1 MRARRVRRNDEE
13 NEVMK
18 LVFWMYFR
26 VEIGAWFAECH
37 ELFMSISINREFKV
51 IIFKKKK
58 QRERERK
65 KKCFCFSFFFCT
77 ENEEEAK
84 TKLRNIFRNILEII
98 IYTGKETSPWSKLF
112 ITIFL
117 FSVILLSGCFPV
129 FVK

>member
-51 IIFKKKK
+51 LIFKKKN
-58 QRERERK
+58 REREREKKMFLLFYFFVQKMK
-65 KKCFCFSFFFCT
+65 KKQRQS
-77 ENEEEAK
+77 
-84 TKLRNIFRNILEII
+84 
-98 IYTGKETSPWSKLF
+98 
-112 ITIFL
+112 
-117 FSVILLSGCFPV
+117 
-129 FVK
+129 

>member
-51 IIFKKKK
+51 LIFKKKK

-65 KKCFCFSFFFCT
+65 KNVSAFLFFCT

-98 IYTGKETSPWSKLF
+98 IYTGKEASLWSKLF